1 MAITRL
7 CVLSI
12 LSVLLIVLDH
22 QQGHLT
28 RVRSFLSVIVLPIQY
43 SVTFPEHFYHQI
55 AAQMRL
61 RTALTKEV
69 IKLSHEN
76 LALHQRLQ
84 YLLALEAENN
94 SLKMLMKTAS
104 KPDEKVAVAEVLE
117 INTTPFSQRIVI
129 DRGRGDGV
137 YEGQPI
143 VDAMGILGQ
152 VIEVGPKTSVVLL
165 LTDKQHAIPVQSS
178 RSGARALAYGGGTV
192 DSLSITHVTLTADF
206 AVGDVLVSS
215 GLGQRFP
222 RGYPVGVIESINRKV
237 GGAFV
242 DVKAKPFAR
251 IDVARELLLIWPD
264 ASSFTPEDTT
274 KAKDAPETATT
285 TSKKEGA

>member
-1 MAITRL
+1 MAVTRL
-7 CVLSI
+7 CLLSA
-12 LSVLLIVLDH
+12 LSVLLIILDL

-28 RVRSFLSVIVLPIQY
+28 RLRSFLSLVVLPIQY
-43 SVTFPEHFYHQI
+43 AVTFPEAFYHQV
-55 AAQMRL
+55 AAQFQL
-61 RTALTKEV
+61 RSALHNQVDE
-69 IKLSHEN
+69 LSMEN
-76 LALHQRLQ
+76 LELRRRMQ

-104 KPDEKVAVAEVLE
+104 KPSEKVAVADVLE

-129 DRGRGDGV
+129 DRGSRDGV

-152 VIEVGPKTSVVLL
+152 VIEIGPKTSVVLL
-165 LTDKQHAIPVQSS
+165 LTDKQNAIPVQSS
-178 RSGARALAYGGGTV
+178 RSGARAVAFGGGAV
-192 DSLSITHVTLTADF
+192 DSLSITHVTRTADF

-222 RGYPVGVIESINRKV
+222 RGYPVGVIQSINRNV
-237 GGAFV
+237 GGAFIQV
-242 DVKAKPFAR
+242 TAKPFAR

-264 ASSFTPEDTT
+264 ASSFTED
-274 KAKDAPETATT
+274 DAANDAAPLPAAMK
-285 TSKKEGA
+285 KKEGS

>member
-1 MAITRL
+1 M
-7 CVLSI
+7 
-12 LSVLLIVLDH
+12 VLDH
-22 QQGHLT
+22 QQGHLAH
-28 RVRSFLSVIVLPIQY
+28 VRSLMSVVVLPIQY
-43 SVTFPEHFYHQI
+43 SVTFPEQLYHKI
-55 AAQMRL
+55 SSQMKL
-61 RTALTKEV
+61 RTALAKEV
-69 IKLSHEN
+69 NKLTVEN
-76 LALHQRLQ
+76 LELRQRLQ

-94 SLKMLMKTAS
+94 SLKMLMKTAT
-104 KPDEKVAVAEVLE
+104 KPDEKVVVADVLE

-129 DRGRGDGV
+129 DRGSVDGV

-178 RSGARALAYGGGTV
+178 RSGARALAFGGGTV

-222 RGYPVGVIESINRKV
+222 RGYPVGVIESINREG

-242 DVKAKPFAR
+242 RVLAKPFAR

-264 ASSFTPEDTT
+264 ASSFTAEETT
-274 KAKDAPETATT
+274 KEQPAKALPPKA
-285 TSKKEGA
+285 KEAS